1 MRRILI
7 ILITLIP
14 LLSITN
20 SWAASSK
27 SSIWVQPVVESN
39 SNASNPMASK
49 LSITRVD
56 LDKKETR
63 IYMHIQHYPNYWV
76 LFAKDTYLKVGDQHY
91 LVKSC
96 EGLELGERFFLPAEG
111 YADVVFHFA
120 PLPKNT
126 QKFDFI
132 EGDGEGALRILGIQ
146 SVDTRA
152 AQVFPSSWRN
162 TTTGDWDIAFY
173 DDFAIYDCHFWQY
186 KDKKQKGN
194 RYDFVLT
201 DGKREIPV
209 SMDKNKQGNRCIT
222 INGKKNEYAIIT
234 TFTLPDYPQKDE
246 LATIK
251 DTHYI
256 GDTAT
261 VIGWLKDMPQLFWNQ
276 GKEYGAIHEDLY
288 LYGHQISNFVKLDS
302 LGRFELK
309 IPLLNSS
316 EVLMDWKHTFI
327 STVLEPG
334 ETYFLLY
341 DFKNGTQMMMGKNS
355 RLQNELLSHPI
366 PRFDTQYQDMYKN
379 TKTAQEHFDILTPRY
394 TQVMEKVRELS
405 QIYPTL
411 SKRYQDYVSEYE
423 KCNYAQAL
431 MQGWGF
437 VKNYDFP
444 KDKTAQVVKLWKEIK
459 LPYTLYQS
467 YDNLITDIV
476 RQMVFDNYWLTYNGK
491 RVLLNETYYPQLLE
505 LHQAKGDITIS
516 NQEIAT
522 VKLWLKGYKD
532 YIVKTSQTNGKDLD
546 KIAADFFNSDVSI
559 KAQNILAR
567 KDIAKMLMEEK
578 PLVDFYF
585 ERDIADSLNC
595 NQDQHDIIIA
605 KSFNRYME
613 GNFLPLSDK
622 EVELVKQSI
631 KGKAALESVMTNHQR
646 LSEIMQRDISQY
658 PSIKKMP
665 QGISDGEQLLQ
676 KILEPYKG
684 KMVLL
689 DVWGTWCSPCKDG
702 LSQSQEEY
710 ERLKPYDMV
719 YVYLACH
726 SPENSWK
733 NIIKQYNLLGDNIAH
748 YNLSESEAKAV
759 LDYLN
764 VHSFPSYRLFDKNGN
779 LVDKPVDA
787 RRLDQLEQVIQA
799 LPK

>member
-132 EGDGEGALRILGIQ
+132 EGDGEGAFRILGIQ

-152 AQVFPSSWRN
+152 EQVFPSLWRN

-194 RYDFVLT
+194 KYDFVLT

-209 SMDKNKQGNRCIT
+209 SVDKNKQGNRSIT
-222 INGKKNEYAIIT
+222 INGKKNEYDIIT

-341 DFKNGTQMMMGKNS
+341 DFKNGTQMMMGKDS

-799 LPK
+799 LTK

>member
-7 ILITLIP
+7 ILIT

-63 IYMHIQHYPNYWV
+63 IYMHIQHYPNYRV

-132 EGDGEGALRILGIQ
+132 EGDGEGAFRILGIQ

-152 AQVFPSSWRN
+152 AQVFPSLWRN

-194 RYDFVLT
+194 KYDFVLT

-209 SMDKNKQGNRCIT
+209 FVDKNKQGNRCIT

-256 GDTAT
+256 SDTAT

-341 DFKNGTQMMMGKNS
+341 DFKNGTQMMMGKDS

-366 PRFDTQYQDMYKN
+366 PRFDTQYQDMYMN

-532 YIVKTSQTNGKDLD
+532 YIVKTSQTNGKDLN

-646 LSEIMQRDISQY
+646 LSEIMQRDISQN

-799 LPK
+799 LTK

>member
-7 ILITLIP
+7 ILIT

-132 EGDGEGALRILGIQ
+132 EGEGEGAFRILGIQ

-152 AQVFPSSWRN
+152 AQVFPSLWRN

-194 RYDFVLT
+194 KYDFVLT

-209 SMDKNKQGNRCIT
+209 FVDKNKQGNRCIT

-341 DFKNGTQMMMGKNS
+341 DFKNGTQMMMGKDS

-719 YVYLACH
+719 YVYLACR

-799 LPK
+799 LTK

>member
-7 ILITLIP
+7 ILIT

-63 IYMHIQHYPNYWV
+63 IYMHIQHYPNYRV

-132 EGDGEGALRILGIQ
+132 EGDGEGAFRILGIQ

-152 AQVFPSSWRN
+152 AQVFPSLWRN

-194 RYDFVLT
+194 KYDFVLT

-209 SMDKNKQGNRCIT
+209 FVDKNKQGNRCIT

-256 GDTAT
+256 SDTAT

-341 DFKNGTQMMMGKNS
+341 DFKNGTQMMMGKDS

-366 PRFDTQYQDMYKN
+366 PRFDTQYQDMYMN

-532 YIVKTSQTNGKDLD
+532 YIVKRSQTNGKDLD

-646 LSEIMQRDISQY
+646 LSEIMQRDISQN

-799 LPK
+799 LTK

>member
-7 ILITLIP
+7 ILIT

-132 EGDGEGALRILGIQ
+132 EGDGEGAFRILGIQ

-152 AQVFPSSWRN
+152 AQVFPSLWRN

-194 RYDFVLT
+194 KYDFVLT

-209 SMDKNKQGNRCIT
+209 FVDKNKQGNRCIT

-256 GDTAT
+256 SDTAT

-341 DFKNGTQMMMGKNS
+341 DFKNGTQMMMGKDS

-546 KIAADFFNSDVSI
+546 KIAADFFNFDVSI

-646 LSEIMQRDISQY
+646 LSEIMQRDISQN

-799 LPK
+799 LTK

>member
-7 ILITLIP
+7 ILIT

-132 EGDGEGALRILGIQ
+132 EGDGEGAFRILGIQ

-152 AQVFPSSWRN
+152 AQVFPSLWRN

-194 RYDFVLT
+194 KYDFVLT

-209 SMDKNKQGNRCIT
+209 FVDKNKQGNRCIT

-256 GDTAT
+256 SDTAT

-341 DFKNGTQMMMGKNS
+341 DFKNGTQMMMGKDS

-646 LSEIMQRDISQY
+646 LSEIMQRDISQN

-799 LPK
+799 LTK